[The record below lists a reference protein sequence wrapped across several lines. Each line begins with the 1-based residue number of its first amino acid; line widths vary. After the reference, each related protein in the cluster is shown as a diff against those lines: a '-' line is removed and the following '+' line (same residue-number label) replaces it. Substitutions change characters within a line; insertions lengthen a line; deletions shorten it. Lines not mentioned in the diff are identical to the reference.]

1 GESPIWSISL
11 RLMVSLIRC
20 SLECAGVI
28 IRKVRRLGRPI
39 MLTFGAGRVALIVV
53 LALQA
58 AGCSREQQDWRS
70 AEAADTGEAY
80 ARFVEQYPDTELA
93 VQARARLAQLDEER
107 DWAQAGK
114 IATADAYR
122 AVPAGHPRGSAAR
135 AGGNSYGVQ
144 LGAFGSE
151 ASADREWRRLQG
163 RFGAQIGGL
172 SPRIIAAGNT
182 SAPLYRL
189 QAPAAGEAQAR
200 ALCDSLR
207 EKSQP

>member
-1 GESPIWSISL
+1 MRSVPPTRPSPRTTPHITRGPGVSRSPVRTEPSATKVGDSPIWSISL

-53 LALQA
+53 LALLA

-80 ARFVEQYPDTELA
+80 ARFIEQYPDTELA

-107 DWAQAGK
+107 DWAQAGEVP
-114 IATADAYR
+114 TADGHP
-122 AVPAGHPRGSAAR
+122 AVPAQHP
-135 AGGNSYGVQ
+135 GGRWAQG
-144 LGAFGSE
+144 G
-151 ASADREWRRLQG
+151 RL
-163 RFGAQIGGL
+163 
-172 SPRIIAAGNT
+172 
-182 SAPLYRL
+182 PL
-189 QAPAAGEAQAR
+189 R
-200 ALCDSLR
+200 AL
-207 EKSQP
+207 